1 MKRHPALH
9 SLSHDHHRG
18 LILAQQLKK
27 GAPQYKGMPKTLEE
41 KKHYTISFFG
51 SDLKKHFSAEEEI
64 LFPFVQNKNSEV
76 DNLINEIIDEHR
88 KMEKLVKKI
97 QITDELENI
106 LDELG
111 WLLESHIRK
120 EERNLFM
127 LIQDIL
133 TEEELKDINNRFNKK
148 LN

>member
-1 MKRHPALH
+1 LH
-9 SLSHDHHRG
+9 SLSHDHHQG

-51 SDLKKHFSAEEEI
+51 SVLKKHFSAEEEI
-64 LFPFVQNKNSEV
+64 LFPLVQNKNSEV

-88 KMEKLVKKI
+88 KMEKLVDQI
-97 QITDELENI
+97 QTADELENI

-120 EERNLFM
+120 EERKLFM

-133 TEEELKDINNRFNKK
+133 TEEELNDIKNRLNKK

>member
-1 MKRHPALH
+1 MKRHSALH
-9 SLSHDHHRG
+9 SLSHDHHQG

-41 KKHYTISFFG
+41 KRHYTISFFD

-64 LFPFVQNKNSEV
+64 LFFFVQNKNTEI
-76 DNLINEIIDEHR
+76 DNLISEIIGEHR
-88 KMEKLVKKI
+88 KMEKLVDKI

-111 WLLESHIRK
+111 WLLESHISK
-120 EERNLFM
+120 EERKLFM

-133 TEEELKDINNRFNKK
+133 SGEELKDIKNRFNKK
-148 LN
+148 LD